1 MECRGEKKRIFIV
14 QNYIVKPICNLK
26 LLNGQIKKSDAG
38 NDITDHYYIFECT
51 LRKNKTKKETI
62 ICGVEVA
69 KHFAY
74 LTKQNL
80 PKLFNILKSNNIVS
94 ENVKIQKSDNDSFAY
109 NEASLQLY
117 DAIMIIMSIWNI
129 KPQSPIFYVLESI
142 KQNMFEEPKLS
153 NIKSINTMLKNG
165 KTTLRQMLNKL
176 SEKNNI
182 KDYKFDLLIKELK
195 LLKIE
200 QYFED

>member
-1 MECRGEKKRIFIV
+1 M
-14 QNYIVKPICNLK
+14 
-26 LLNGQIKKSDAG
+26 
-38 NDITDHYYIFECT
+38 
-51 LRKNKTKKETI
+51 
-62 ICGVEVA
+62 
-69 KHFAY
+69 
-74 LTKQNL
+74 TKQNL

-129 KPQSPIFYVLESI
+129 KSQSPIFYVLKSV
-142 KQNMFEEPKLS
+142 KQNMFEDPKLS

-195 LLKIE
+195 LLKVE